1 MIGGLLQNKSTNAQ
15 QQLPWLGDV
24 PVLGALF
31 RSAAYQKN
39 ETDLAI
45 IVTPRLVR
53 PTRPGDPV
61 KTPLDNTLPANDI
74 DFFLM
79 GKNEITPA
87 DVRLAAGAQ
96 RPFVGHI
103 LDLKKEGANV
113 VQVKN

>member
-1 MIGGLLQNKSTNAQ
+1 M
-15 QQLPWLGDV
+15 
-24 PVLGALF
+24 LF

-53 PTRPGDPV
+53 PARPGDAL

-79 GKNEITPA
+79 GKAEIRREA
-87 DVRLAAGAQ
+87 QRLAQGATS
-96 RPFVGHI
+96 PMIGHV
-103 LDLKKEGANV
+103 LDLPKKGGAV
-113 VQVKN
+113 VTVKN

>member
-1 MIGGLLQNKSTNAQ
+1 MS
-15 QQLPWLGDV
+15 PC
-24 PVLGALF
+24 
-31 RSAAYQKN
+31 SAPFFAARAYQKN

-61 KTPLDNTLPANDI
+61 RTPLDNTLPANDS

-87 DVRLAAGAQ
+87 DARLAVGHQ
-96 RPFVGHI
+96 RRHVGHI
-103 LDLKKEGANV
+103 LEMRKEGANV
-113 VQVKN
+113 VAVKN

>member
-1 MIGGLLQNKSTNAQ
+1 M
-15 QQLPWLGDV
+15 PWLGDV

-31 RSAAYQKN
+31 RSAQYQKN

-53 PTRPGDPV
+53 PTRPGDVV

-79 GKNEITPA
+79 GKNEISLA
-87 DVRLAAGAQ
+87 DARLAVGHQ

-103 LDLKKEGANV
+103 LDLRREGVDV
-113 VQVKN
+113 VAVKN